1 MTLPI
6 PDFSCQT
13 LRLFL
18 RARIVARRNV
28 HDEAPAVARRAVSS
42 VIRREARITHAQ
54 FDMAVSGRLMAPEVR
69 ARIWGALGHDP
80 AEHGVQLVQG
90 GQSHARP

>member
-6 PDFSCQT
+6 PDFSCHT

-18 RARIVARRNV
+18 RARIVARRRV
-28 HDEAPAVARRAVSS
+28 HDEPPAEARRAVSS
-42 VIRREARITHAQ
+42 VIRREARITHAE
-54 FDMAVSGRLMAPEVR
+54 FDSALAGRPVAPDTR

-90 GQSHARP
+90 GQSHARA